1 MSDVLAYHPE
11 TGATVVVGEE
21 AMYHLRQSGW
31 LLASEHEANQAA
43 AAAAEPAG
51 KAKAKSAT
59 SDEEK

>member
-1 MSDVLAYHPE
+1 MTDVLAYHPE

-43 AAAAEPAG
+43 AEQAAAPS
-51 KAKAKSAT
+51 AKTAKTAKSGG
-59 SDEEK
+59 EE